1 MSLQRH
7 LASIRS
13 SLKDEEG
20 LTVGE
25 GEYSEM
31 AELRRIALELKKSS
45 SLSVLLPR
53 HDKNE
58 EFWKI
63 VNIPDESVHIKVNII

>member
-1 MSLQRH
+1 MSLRRH

-20 LTVGE
+20 LTA

-31 AELRRIALELKKSS
+31 AELRRIALELKKSP

-58 EFWKI
+58 DFWKI
-63 VNIPDESVHIKVNII
+63 VNIPDDFLDTKVNII